1 MQLIKFLH
9 FSNFFLIIFFTQI
22 NFDNTEI
29 MSLSESD
36 AAFKGLE
43 KDLIV
48 ITAYDVKYV
57 SEWNFEQLR
66 NLNKLKRL
74 SFHLMPLNAIDHP
87 LPQLPELTILDITNA
102 EISYIADDAFSSLP
116 KLTYFS
122 MNGNSLEEIKR
133 NMFPNPA
140 NYLKSIDLR

>member
-9 FSNFFLIIFFTQI
+9 FSNFFLNNFFTQI

-29 MSLSESD
+29 MALSESD
-36 AAFKGLE
+36 TVFKGLE
-43 KDLIV
+43 KDLTV

-66 NLNKLKRL
+66 NLKKLMRL
-74 SFHLMPLNAIDHP
+74 SFHLMSLDAIDHP
-87 LPQLPELTILDITNA
+87 LPQLPELTILDITSA
-102 EISYIADDAFSSLP
+102 EISYIVDDAFSSLP
-116 KLTYFS
+116 KLTYFF

-133 NMFPNPA
+133 NMFSNPA